1 MTEQALTYRNF
12 RAGDT
17 EIFARLNE
25 EWITTFFVMEDED
38 HNVLFHP
45 EREILARGGHIFFVS
60 LGTEL
65 GSETVGCCALIFI
78 EPGVYELA
86 KMAVQNSFRGRG
98 IGRHL
103 LRHVL
108 EECRALGARK
118 LLLQTNSRLEN
129 AIHLY
134 LEAGFR
140 HIPQI
145 AAHQYARA
153 DVTMELD
160 LGQHHLSENPELPQ
174 NTSGTQSTADHDIL
188 LRS

>member
-1 MTEQALTYRNF
+1 MTEQALTYRSF
-12 RAGDT
+12 RAGDA

-25 EWITTFFVMEDED
+25 EWITAFFVMEDED
-38 HNVLFHP
+38 RNILFHP
-45 EREILARGGHIFFVS
+45 EREILARGGHIFLVS
-60 LGTEL
+60 L

-108 EECRALGARK
+108 DEARVLGARK
-118 LLLQTNSRLEN
+118 LVLQTSSRLDN

-160 LGQHHLSENPELPQ
+160 FGQDHLSQNHLSQNPDLPQ
-174 NTSGTQSTADHDIL
+174 NTPAARSIDSDTR